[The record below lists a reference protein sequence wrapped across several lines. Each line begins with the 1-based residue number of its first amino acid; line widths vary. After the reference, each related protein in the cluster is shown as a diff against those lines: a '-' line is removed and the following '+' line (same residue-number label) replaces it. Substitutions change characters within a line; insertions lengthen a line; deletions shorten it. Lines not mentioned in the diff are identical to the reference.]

1 MIAQL
6 QAKTQR
12 TRGDSEEWKERGILS
27 AQYNDDSKKAT
38 KTIQTTKT
46 LTPKNVSEGKAL
58 MIDLT
63 GKGILLKGNRPRLLT
78 SKGSNCWSTT

>member
-1 MIAQL
+1 L

-12 TRGDSEEWKERGILS
+12 SQRSQLYSEERKEIVVLS
-27 AQYNDDSKKAT
+27 DQYKVDSKKAT

-46 LTPKNVSEGKAL
+46 LTRRNVSEGQVL

-63 GKGILLKGNRPRLLT
+63 GKDILLKGNRPRLLT
-78 SKGSNCWSTT
+78 SKGSSC

>member
-1 MIAQL
+1 MIARL

-12 TRGDSEEWKERGILS
+12 THGYSEEWNEIGILS

-46 LTPKNVSEGKAL
+46 LTTNKVSEVKVL
-58 MIDLT
+58 MIGLT
-63 GKGILLKGNRPRLLT
+63 GKGILLKGHRLKLLT
-78 SKGSNCWSTT
+78 GEGSNCWATT